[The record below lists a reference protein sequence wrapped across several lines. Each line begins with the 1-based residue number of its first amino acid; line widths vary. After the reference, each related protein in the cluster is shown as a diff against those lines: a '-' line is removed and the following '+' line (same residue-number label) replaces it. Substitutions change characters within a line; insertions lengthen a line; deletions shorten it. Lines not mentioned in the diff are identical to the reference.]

1 MKSELFRLGLLLNNY
16 DEYNDYL
23 VYDLEVNV
31 CIMKMYYYL
40 LSGEEE
46 RFIEFEKLY
55 DKLSYKQK
63 EIVKNDYNYIL
74 ESRNNKDL
82 SLKKSK

>member
-23 VYDLEVNV
+23 VYDLEVNE

>member
-23 VYDLEVNV
+23 VYDLEVNE

-74 ESRNNKDL
+74 KSRNNKDL